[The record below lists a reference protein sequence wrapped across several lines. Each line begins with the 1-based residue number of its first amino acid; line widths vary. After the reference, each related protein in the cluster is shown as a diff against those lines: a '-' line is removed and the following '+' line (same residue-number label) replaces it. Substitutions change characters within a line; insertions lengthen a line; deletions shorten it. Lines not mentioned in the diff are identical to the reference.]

1 MSALYH
7 YAECGLD
14 NIWLA
19 NGFIHRKTP
28 YGPGISF
35 QDIDQLDMLLAL
47 KLVDKPARLTGKE
60 FRYLRT
66 LLHLSQAEVARAHG
80 VGEQVVSLWERH
92 GKVPKTNDVLLR
104 LRYLAHAGAVDKMP
118 AVLERMNE
126 VERPGRQRL
135 IGRKTTRGWRVTVES
150 EAMTPDGRTLV
161 AA

>member
-7 YAECGLD
+7 YNESGLD
-14 NIWLA
+14 NVWLDS
-19 NGFIHRKTP
+19 GVIRHKTP
-28 YGPGISF
+28 YGPGIAIETS
-35 QDIDQLDMLLAL
+35 DQLDALLAL
-47 KLVDKPARLTGKE
+47 TLVGKPGRLTGKE
-60 FRYLRT
+60 FRYLR
-66 LLHLSQAEVARAHG
+66 LMLGLSQASVAREHG

-92 GKVPKTNDVLLR
+92 GKVPKANDVLLR

-135 IGRKTTRGWRVTVES
+135 IARKTSRGWRVTVES
-150 EAMTPDGRTLV
+150 EATTPDGRTLV